1 MSSKSWVR
9 FAAPVVAAVSVAVLA
24 QPAGALGI
32 RIPWRP
38 TVLPLPA
45 GGGNGFL
52 TGSNGKGEYTGT
64 FAVNGVQQV
73 VSWRGGQPVVRGL
86 PAGYE
91 RADAVD
97 ENAAGTVV
105 GTAYD
110 YETKTNHVF
119 VLDSTGFHVK
129 ENPPTWENLYA
140 VAVNT
145 RGDVLARANRTGPYA
160 ATVVWPADG
169 TAPTIIP
176 SGNDTYYARDLDDDG
191 TVLFDSGPTSAL
203 WKNGVIRQLSPSPA
217 AWAEALAIRNG
228 VVVGKRGW
236 GGGEQAARWSTP
248 DATVGLEG
256 GASAISV
263 NQAGL
268 TAGLLPNPSSTI
280 WPGNATAWRGTVP
293 GEVQRPGTYT
303 QFQARL
309 AADDGS
315 LAGFATNGSLD
326 EGGVPVVWH
335 LTP

>member
-1 MSSKSWVR
+1 MKSKSWAR
-9 FAAPVVAAVSVAVLA
+9 FAAPVVAAVSVVALA
-24 QPAGALGI
+24 QPAGALAI

-38 TVLPLPA
+38 TVLPLPS
-45 GGGNGFL
+45 GGGSGFL

-64 FAVNGVQQV
+64 FTVNSVQQV
-73 VSWRGGQPVVRGL
+73 VSWRSGQPVVRGL
-86 PAGYE
+86 PGGYE

-97 ENAAGTVV
+97 ENASGVVV

-110 YETKTNHVF
+110 YETKANRVF

-140 VAVNT
+140 VAVNA

-160 ATVVWPADG
+160 ATVLWPADG
-169 TAPTIIP
+169 SAPTIIP

-191 TVLFDSGPTSAL
+191 TILFDSGATSAL

-228 VVVGKRGW
+228 VVVGKRSW
-236 GGGEQAARWSTP
+236 GGVEQAARWSTP
-248 DATVGLEG
+248 DSTTGLEG

-263 NQAGL
+263 NQVGL
-268 TAGLLPNPSSTI
+268 TAGLLPNPSSSA

-315 LAGFATNGSLD
+315 LAGFATNGSVD
-326 EGGVPVVWH
+326 AGGVPVVWH